1 MQIQTAQ
8 TLTRIV
14 DLSGVAGPGVSG
26 RVALILFQNHSN
38 HPLDH
43 HPFGPSSPN
52 DSIRDWRNKFSFG
65 RGPDPKPKSYFS
77 LQNFCQENTD
87 KYYIMESK
95 ENGYIFCAVR
105 KKMGLKMCAH
115 LLIY

>member
-1 MQIQTAQ
+1 M
-8 TLTRIV
+8 
-14 DLSGVAGPGVSG
+14 SGVAGPGVSG

-105 KKMGLKMCAH
+105 KKWASKCVP
-115 LLIY
+115 IF